1 MRTQTGRFSRLTLAA
16 TFVLLLAA
24 IGGCA
29 SSHYTVLEPAS
40 EPLTNFDVLEIRDF
54 KSNLNDADSMNLA
67 NRFADQ
73 LYNKIME
80 DRAENPNESIFSEVV
95 RGTDQTESVLILHG
109 NVIAFDKGSQAAR
122 YFIGFGAG
130 KAVCTIRATFIN
142 KETGTEVLKTD
153 FDGELSMGFFGGS
166 ADEATNAVAKS
177 FIEYFDDYFETD
189 TANSVRVA
197 GTTP

>member
-1 MRTQTGRFSRLTLAA
+1 MRTQAVGFSRLALAA
-16 TFVLLLAA
+16 AFLLLLAA
-24 IGGCA
+24 VSGCA
-29 SSHYTVLEPAS
+29 SSHYTVLKPAS
-40 EPLTNFDVLEIRDF
+40 EPLTNFEILEIQDF
-54 KSNLNDADSMNLA
+54 QSNLTDEDSINLA

-73 LYNKIME
+73 LYNRILE
-80 DRAENPNESIFSEVV
+80 DRAEHPGESIFSEVV
-95 RGTDQTESVLILHG
+95 RGTDRTESVLLLQG

-142 KETGTEVLKTD
+142 KETGAEVLKTD

-189 TANSVRVA
+189 KVSSVRVA